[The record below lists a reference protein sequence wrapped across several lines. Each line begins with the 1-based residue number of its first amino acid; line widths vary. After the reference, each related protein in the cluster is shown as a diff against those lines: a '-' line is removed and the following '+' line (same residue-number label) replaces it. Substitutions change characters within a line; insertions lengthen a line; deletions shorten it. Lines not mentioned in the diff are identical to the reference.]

1 MSAAAP
7 AAWEAPTAV
16 PVAAAEGCPSWVWQ
30 RELDTLCGRLSRGR
44 AEEAE
49 ALRRNAEE
57 SERNA
62 VRRIEEVERRVFRSQ
77 AEEHEALQRFL
88 SGWNAALDAR
98 FERLST
104 HGQAALERYI
114 RDEQSRVT
122 AQVRRCVEEAQQ
134 ASSEVHKHVQQ
145 MASTVQQA
153 CFARVDSIADEV
165 RTASQEASR
174 ATFRSLQDQIQAL
187 EQRLAARAAEAQA
200 TAWSAGEEA
209 RSAAEALNARL
220 DRMEG
225 SSATFSGE
233 VEAVRARLER
243 LEGGSSGLAEE
254 LEALVA
260 RQQELAEHQ
269 AQAHAEYKEHADKI
283 VLTESKLAGFDADR
297 ESATRQRTE
306 DLQRLHEQLQGH
318 VQDSE
323 ARLRQLLLGVQTAV
337 ARETEERHAELRQ
350 VTVEMRDASEIA
362 SRAESAAEQYR
373 HAAESAEESRRQL
386 EAEWR
391 SVTSQLRLAAERDSG
406 PSPRDLPAAAR
417 SGLLRGR
424 CVVSSSTSSLSASSS
439 SAGTN
444 ILERLRNRASAE
456 AHRSAGSGSTS
467 TVSSLRQSLQVG
479 AARQLEEAARIGRD
493 EDVASV
499 AGDAPSVCGSSLA
512 GSPRSSRLR
521 SEALTSW
528 IARGSATPFK
538 DASLFAPVPS
548 GASSTTAST
557 LSAGVD
563 DADGLLRRLPMAR
576 QVMPP
581 GAANPV

>member
-1 MSAAAP
+1 MSACRFSGI
-7 AAWEAPTAV
+7 
-16 PVAAAEGCPSWVWQ
+16 AEY
-30 RELDTLCGRLSRGR
+30 ELDCVSAGRCH
-44 AEEAE
+44 APM
-49 ALRRNAEE
+49 NAEE

-283 VLTESKLAGFDADR
+283 VLTASLRFRRPFRHDGFLDQFV
-297 ESATRQRTE
+297 SPPFRQR
-306 DLQRLHEQLQGH
+306 RL
-318 VQDSE
+318 
-323 ARLRQLLLGVQTAV
+323 
-337 ARETEERHAELRQ
+337 
-350 VTVEMRDASEIA
+350 
-362 SRAESAAEQYR
+362 
-373 HAAESAEESRRQL
+373 
-386 EAEWR
+386 W
-391 SVTSQLRLAAERDSG
+391 
-406 PSPRDLPAAAR
+406 
-417 SGLLRGR
+417 
-424 CVVSSSTSSLSASSS
+424 
-439 SAGTN
+439 
-444 ILERLRNRASAE
+444 
-456 AHRSAGSGSTS
+456 
-467 TVSSLRQSLQVG
+467 
-479 AARQLEEAARIGRD
+479 
-493 EDVASV
+493 
-499 AGDAPSVCGSSLA
+499 
-512 GSPRSSRLR
+512 
-521 SEALTSW
+521 
-528 IARGSATPFK
+528 
-538 DASLFAPVPS
+538 
-548 GASSTTAST
+548 
-557 LSAGVD
+557 
-563 DADGLLRRLPMAR
+563 
-576 QVMPP
+576 
-581 GAANPV
+581 